1 MAAHSVLPFT
11 GKGLL
16 MPIKIQVLNNIL
28 QINDSYASEN
38 QRVFEENNAFAVNMM
53 SSPGSGKTTL
63 LERTLERLDP
73 SRIAIIEGDMQ
84 TTKDAERLE
93 RFGCQIVQISTGS
106 ACHLDGKMI
115 HDAIRDLDL
124 RGIRLLVIENVGN
137 LVCPA
142 EFRVGEHAKVVVLSV
157 TEGEDKPLK
166 YPLMFREAS
175 LCVLNKIDLLPYLD
189 FSLEEARE
197 NALQINPQL
206 EFMPISCKTGEGLD
220 AWTDWVRG
228 KMKA

>member
-1 MAAHSVLPFT
+1 
-11 GKGLL
+11 

-28 QINDSYASEN
+28 EMNDSYAAEN
-38 QRVFEENNAFAVNMM
+38 RRIFEANNAFAMNMM

-73 SRIAIIEGDMQ
+73 SRVATIEGDMQ

-93 RFGCQIVQISTGS
+93 RFGCQIVQISTGN

-115 HDAIRDLDL
+115 HDALADLDL
-124 RGIRLLVIENVGN
+124 SDVRLLVIENVGN

-142 EFRVGEHAKVVVLSV
+142 EFRVGEDAKIVVLSV

-166 YPLMFREAS
+166 YPLMFREATV
-175 LCVLNKIDLLPYLD
+175 CIFNKIDLLPHLD

-197 NALQINPQL
+197 NARQINPQL
-206 EFMPISCKTGEGLD
+206 HFLSISCKTGEGLD
-220 AWTDWVRG
+220 EWTNWLKG
-228 KMKA
+228 KMKG

>member
-1 MAAHSVLPFT
+1 
-11 GKGLL
+11 

-28 QINDSYASEN
+28 EMNDSYAAEN
-38 QRVFEENNAFAVNMM
+38 RRVFETNKSFALNMM

-73 SRIAIIEGDMQ
+73 AHVAIIEGDMQ

-93 RFGCQIVQISTGS
+93 RFGCQIVQISTGN

-115 HDAIRDLDL
+115 HDALADLDL
-124 RGIRLLVIENVGN
+124 SNVRLLVIENVGN

-142 EFRVGEHAKVVVLSV
+142 EFRVGEDAKIVVLSV

-175 LCVLNKIDLLPYLD
+175 VCIFNKIDLLPHLD

-197 NALQINPQL
+197 NARQINPQL
-206 EFMPISCKTGEGLD
+206 NFLSISCKTGEGLEE
-220 AWTDWVRG
+220 WTDWLQS
-228 KMKA
+228 KMKG

>member
-1 MAAHSVLPFT
+1 MQ
-11 GKGLL
+11 
-16 MPIKIQVLNNIL
+16 IKIQVLNNIL
-28 QINDSYASEN
+28 EMNDSYAAEN
-38 QRVFEENNAFAVNMM
+38 KRIFQSNNAFSMNMM

-73 SRIAIIEGDMQ
+73 SSVAIIEGDMQ

-93 RFGCQIVQISTGS
+93 RFGCQIVQISTGN
-106 ACHLDGKMI
+106 ACHLDGNMI
-115 HDAIRDLDL
+115 HDALADLDL
-124 RGIRLLVIENVGN
+124 SDVRLLVIENVGN

-142 EFRVGEHAKVVVLSV
+142 EFRVGEDAKIVVLSV

-175 LCVLNKIDLLPYLD
+175 ICIFNKIDLLPHLD

-197 NALQINPQL
+197 NARQINPQL
-206 EFMPISCKTGEGLD
+206 KFLEISCKTGEGLD
-220 AWTDWVRG
+220 EWTDWL
-228 KMKA
+228 KSNMKG

>member
-1 MAAHSVLPFT
+1 
-11 GKGLL
+11 

-28 QINDSYASEN
+28 EMNDSYAAEN
-38 QRVFEENNAFAVNMM
+38 RRIFEANNSFAMNMM

-73 SRIAIIEGDMQ
+73 SRVAIIEGDMQ

-93 RFGCQIVQISTGS
+93 RFGCQIVQISTGN

-115 HDAIRDLDL
+115 HDALADLDL
-124 RGIRLLVIENVGN
+124 SGVRLLVIENVGN

-142 EFRVGEHAKVVVLSV
+142 EFRVGEDAKIVVLSV

-166 YPLMFREAS
+166 YPLMFREADV
-175 LCVLNKIDLLPYLD
+175 CIFNKIDLLPYLD

-197 NALQINPQL
+197 NARQINPQL
-206 EFMPISCKTGEGLD
+206 NFLSISCKTGEGLD
-220 AWTDWVRG
+220 EWTNWLKS
-228 KMKA
+228 KMKG

>member
-1 MAAHSVLPFT
+1 
-11 GKGLL
+11 

-28 QINDSYASEN
+28 EMNDSYAAEN
-38 QRVFEENNAFAVNMM
+38 RRIFEANNSFSINMM

-63 LERTLERLDP
+63 LERTLERLEP
-73 SRIAIIEGDMQ
+73 SRVAIIEGDMQ

-93 RFGCQIVQISTGS
+93 RFGCQIVQISTGN

-115 HDAIRDLDL
+115 HDALADLDL
-124 RGIRLLVIENVGN
+124 RDVRLLVIENVGN

-142 EFRVGEHAKVVVLSV
+142 EFRVGEDAKVVVLSV

-166 YPLMFREAS
+166 YPLMFREAAV
-175 LCVLNKIDLLPYLD
+175 CIFNKIDLLPHLD

-197 NALQINPQL
+197 NARQINPQL
-206 EFMPISCKTGEGLD
+206 KFLSISCKTGEGLEE
-220 AWTDWVRG
+220 WTDWLKS
-228 KMKA
+228 KMKG

>member
-1 MAAHSVLPFT
+1 
-11 GKGLL
+11 

-28 QINDSYASEN
+28 EMNDSYAAEN
-38 QRVFEENNAFAVNMM
+38 KRVFEANSSFAVNMM

-73 SRIAIIEGDMQ
+73 SRVAIIEGDMQ

-93 RFGCQIVQISTGS
+93 RFGCQIVQISTGN

-115 HDAIRDLDL
+115 HDALADLDL
-124 RGIRLLVIENVGN
+124 SDVRLLVIENVGN

-142 EFRVGEHAKVVVLSV
+142 EFRVGEDAKIVVLSV

-166 YPLMFREAS
+166 YPLMFREAAV
-175 LCVLNKIDLLPYLD
+175 CIFNKIDLLPHLD
-189 FSLEEARE
+189 FSLDEARE
-197 NALQINPQL
+197 NARQINPQL
-206 EFMPISCKTGEGLD
+206 KFLEISCKTGEGLD
-220 AWTDWVRG
+220 EWTDWLKS
-228 KMKA
+228 KMKG

>member
-1 MAAHSVLPFT
+1 MA
-11 GKGLL
+11 
-16 MPIKIQVLNNIL
+16 IKIQVLDNIL
-28 QINDSYASEN
+28 QMNDSYAAEN
-38 QRVFEENNAFAVNMM
+38 RRIFQEHNAFALNMM

-63 LERTLERLDP
+63 LERTLERIDP
-73 SRIAIIEGDMQ
+73 SQVAIIEGDMQ

-93 RFGCQIVQISTGS
+93 RFGCQILQISTGN

-115 HDAIRDLDL
+115 HDAAKELDL
-124 RGIRLLVIENVGN
+124 KGVRLLVIENVGN

-142 EFRVGEHAKVVVLSV
+142 EFRVGEDAKVVVLSV

-175 LCVLNKIDLLPYLD
+175 ICIFNKIDLLPHLD

-197 NALQINPQL
+197 NARQINPQSKFF
-206 EFMPISCKTGEGLD
+206 EMSCKTGEGLEE
-220 AWTDWVRG
+220 WTDWLQS
-228 KMKA
+228 KMKG

>member
-1 MAAHSVLPFT
+1 
-11 GKGLL
+11 

-28 QINDSYASEN
+28 EMNDSYAAEN
-38 QRVFEENNAFAVNMM
+38 RRIFEEYNSFSINMM

-63 LERTLERLDP
+63 LERTLERIDP
-73 SRIAIIEGDMQ
+73 AQVAIIEGDMQ

-93 RFGCQIVQISTGS
+93 RFGCQILQISTGN

-115 HDAIRDLDL
+115 HDAAKELDL
-124 RGIRLLVIENVGN
+124 KGVRLLVIENVGN

-142 EFRVGEHAKVVVLSV
+142 EFRVGEDAKVVVLSV

-166 YPLMFREAS
+166 YPLMFREADV
-175 LCVLNKIDLLPYLD
+175 CILNKIDLLPHLD
-189 FSLEEARE
+189 FSLEEARG

-206 EFMPISCKTGEGLD
+206 KFLETSCKTGEGLD
-220 AWTDWVRG
+220 GWTDWLKS
-228 KMKA
+228 KMKG

>member
-1 MAAHSVLPFT
+1 
-11 GKGLL
+11 

-28 QINDSYASEN
+28 EINESYA
-38 QRVFEENNAFAVNMM
+38 EENRRIFDQEGCYVLNLM
-53 SSPGSGKTTL
+53 SSPGAGKTSL
-63 LERTLERLDP
+63 LEKTLERLDP
-73 SRIAIIEGDMQ
+73 STVAIIEGDMQ

-93 RFGCQIVQISTGS
+93 RFGCQILQISTGN

-115 HDAIRDLDL
+115 HDAARELDL
-124 RGIRLLVIENVGN
+124 KGVRLLVIENVGN

-142 EFRVGEHAKVVVLSV
+142 EFRVGEDAKVVVLSV

-166 YPLMFREAS
+166 YPLMFREAQV
-175 LCVLNKIDLLPYLD
+175 CILNKIDLLPHLD

-206 EFMPISCKTGEGLD
+206 KFIETSCKTGEGLD
-220 AWTDWVRG
+220 EWTDWLKSNMNG
-228 KMKA
+228 

>member
-1 MAAHSVLPFT
+1 
-11 GKGLL
+11 

-28 QINDSYASEN
+28 EMNESYAAEN
-38 QRVFEENNAFAVNMM
+38 RRVFEANNSFVMNMM

-73 SRIAIIEGDMQ
+73 SRVAIIEGDMQ

-93 RFGCQIVQISTGS
+93 RFGCQIVQISTGN

-115 HDAIRDLDL
+115 HDALADLDL
-124 RGIRLLVIENVGN
+124 TDVRLLVIENVGN

-142 EFRVGEHAKVVVLSV
+142 EFRVGEDAKVVVLSV

-166 YPLMFREAS
+166 YPLMFREAAV
-175 LCVLNKIDLLPYLD
+175 CIFNKIDLLPHLD
-189 FSLEEARE
+189 FSLEEAKE
-197 NALQINPQL
+197 NARQINPQL
-206 EFMPISCKTGEGLD
+206 DFVSMSCKTGQGLEE
-220 AWTDWVRG
+220 WTDWLHG
-228 KMKA
+228 KMKG

>member
-1 MAAHSVLPFT
+1 
-11 GKGLL
+11 

-38 QRVFEENNAFAVNMM
+38 QRVFDENNAFAVNMM

-115 HDAIRDLDL
+115 HDAIRDLDM

>member
-1 MAAHSVLPFT
+1 
-11 GKGLL
+11 

-28 QINDSYASEN
+28 EINESYAEEN
-38 QRVFEENNAFAVNMM
+38 RRIFDENNAFAMNMM

-63 LERTLERLDP
+63 LERTLERLDS
-73 SRIAIIEGDMQ
+73 SRVAIIEGDMQ

-93 RFGCQIVQISTGS
+93 RFGVSIVQISTGN

-115 HDAIRDLDL
+115 SDALKDLDL
-124 RGIRLLVIENVGN
+124 TNVRLLVIENVGN

-175 LCVLNKIDLLPYLD
+175 LCVFNKIDLLPHLD

-197 NALQINPQL
+197 NARQINPQL
-206 EFMPISCKTGEGLD
+206 EFLSISCKTGQGLEK
-220 AWTDWVRG
+220 WMDWLHS
-228 KMKA
+228 KMKG

>member
-1 MAAHSVLPFT
+1 
-11 GKGLL
+11 

-28 QINDSYASEN
+28 EMNESYAAEN
-38 QRVFEENNAFAVNMM
+38 RQIFEKNRSFAINMM

-73 SRIAIIEGDMQ
+73 LGVAVIEGDMQ

-93 RFGCQIVQISTGS
+93 RFGCQIVQISTGN

-115 HDAIRDLDL
+115 HDALRDLDL
-124 RGIRLLVIENVGN
+124 SGVRLLVIENVGN

-175 LCVLNKIDLLPYLD
+175 VCIFNKIDLLPYLD

-197 NALQINPQL
+197 NARRINPQL
-206 EFMPISCKTGEGLD
+206 DFLSISCKNGQGLD
-220 AWTDWVRG
+220 EWMDWLQHRVKG
-228 KMKA
+228 

>member
-1 MAAHSVLPFT
+1 VTLPA
-11 GKGLL
+11 GKEYA

-28 QINDSYASEN
+28 EMNDSYAAEN
-38 QRVFEENNAFAVNMM
+38 RRIFEANNAFAVNMM

-73 SRIAIIEGDMQ
+73 SRVAIIEGDMQ

-93 RFGCQIVQISTGS
+93 RFGCQIVQISTGN

-115 HDAIRDLDL
+115 HDALADLDL
-124 RGIRLLVIENVGN
+124 SDVRLLVIENVGN

-142 EFRVGEHAKVVVLSV
+142 EFRVGEDAKIVVLSV

-166 YPLMFREAS
+166 YPLMFREATV
-175 LCVLNKIDLLPYLD
+175 CIFNKIDLLPHLD

-197 NALQINPQL
+197 NARQINPQL
-206 EFMPISCKTGEGLD
+206 HFLSISCKTGEGLD
-220 AWTDWVRG
+220 EWTNWLKG
-228 KMKA
+228 KMKG

>member
-1 MAAHSVLPFT
+1 M
-11 GKGLL
+11 
-16 MPIKIQVLNNIL
+16 
-28 QINDSYASEN
+28 
-38 QRVFEENNAFAVNMM
+38 NMM

-73 SRIAIIEGDMQ
+73 SRVAIIEGDMQ

-93 RFGCQIVQISTGS
+93 RFGCQIVQISTGN

-115 HDAIRDLDL
+115 HDALADLDL
-124 RGIRLLVIENVGN
+124 SDVRLLVIENVGN

-142 EFRVGEHAKVVVLSV
+142 EFRVGEDAKIVVLSV

-166 YPLMFREAS
+166 YPLMFREAAV
-175 LCVLNKIDLLPYLD
+175 CIFNKIDLLPYLD

-197 NALQINPQL
+197 NARQINPQL
-206 EFMPISCKTGEGLD
+206 KFLEISCKTGEGLD
-220 AWTDWVRG
+220 EWTDWLKS
-228 KMKA
+228 KMKG

>member
-1 MAAHSVLPFT
+1 
-11 GKGLL
+11 
-16 MPIKIQVLNNIL
+16 MPIKIQVLDNIL
-28 QINDSYASEN
+28 QMNDSYAAEN
-38 QRVFEENNAFAVNMM
+38 KRIFEENNSFSINMM

-63 LERTLERLDP
+63 LERTLERIDP
-73 SRIAIIEGDMQ
+73 AQVAIIEGDMQ

-93 RFGCQIVQISTGS
+93 RFGCQILQISTGN

-115 HDAIRDLDL
+115 HDAAKELDL
-124 RGIRLLVIENVGN
+124 KGIRLLVIENVGN

-142 EFRVGEHAKVVVLSV
+142 EFRVGEDAKVVVLSV

-166 YPLMFREAS
+166 YPLMFREAQV
-175 LCVLNKIDLLPYLD
+175 CILNKIDLLPHLD

-206 EFMPISCKTGEGLD
+206 KFIETSCKTGEGLD
-220 AWTDWVRG
+220 EWTDWLKS
-228 KMKA
+228 KMNG

>member
-1 MAAHSVLPFT
+1 
-11 GKGLL
+11 

-28 QINDSYASEN
+28 EMNDSYAAEN
-38 QRVFEENNAFAVNMM
+38 RRIFEANNAFAMNMM

-73 SRIAIIEGDMQ
+73 SRVAIIEGDMQ

-93 RFGCQIVQISTGS
+93 RFGCQIVQISTGN

-115 HDAIRDLDL
+115 HDALADLDL
-124 RGIRLLVIENVGN
+124 SDVRLLVIENVGN

-142 EFRVGEHAKVVVLSV
+142 EFRVGEDAKIVVLSV

-166 YPLMFREAS
+166 YPLMFREATV
-175 LCVLNKIDLLPYLD
+175 CIFNKIDLLPHLD

-197 NALQINPQL
+197 NARQINPQL
-206 EFMPISCKTGEGLD
+206 HFLSISCKTGEGLD
-220 AWTDWVRG
+220 EWTNWLKG
-228 KMKA
+228 KMKG

>member
-1 MAAHSVLPFT
+1 
-11 GKGLL
+11 

-28 QINDSYASEN
+28 EINESYAAEN
-38 QRVFEENNAFAVNMM
+38 KRVFDENNSFVMNMM

-63 LERTLERLDP
+63 LERTMERMDP
-73 SRIAIIEGDMQ
+73 SHIAIIEGDMQ

-93 RFGCQIVQISTGS
+93 RFGCQIVQISTGN

-115 HDAIRDLDL
+115 SDALKDLDL
-124 RGIRLLVIENVGN
+124 SHVRLLVIENVGN

-175 LCVLNKIDLLPYLD
+175 LCIFNKIDLLPYLD
-189 FSLEEARE
+189 FSLEEARD
-197 NALQINPQL
+197 NARQINPQL
-206 EFMPISCKTGEGLD
+206 DFLSISCKTGQGLEE
-220 AWTDWVRG
+220 WTDWLQS
-228 KMKA
+228 KMKGS

>member
-1 MAAHSVLPFT
+1 
-11 GKGLL
+11 

-28 QINDSYASEN
+28 EMNDSYAAEN
-38 QRVFEENNAFAVNMM
+38 RRIFEEHNSFSINLM

-63 LERTLERLDP
+63 LERTLERIDP
-73 SRIAIIEGDMQ
+73 SQVAIIEGDMQ

-93 RFGCQIVQISTGS
+93 RFGCQILQISTGN

-115 HDAIRDLDL
+115 HDAAKELDL
-124 RGIRLLVIENVGN
+124 KGVRLLVIENVGN

-142 EFRVGEHAKVVVLSV
+142 EFRVGEDAKVVVLSV

-166 YPLMFREAS
+166 YPLMFREAA
-175 LCVLNKIDLLPYLD
+175 LCVFNKIDLLPHLD

-197 NALQINPQL
+197 NARQINPQL
-206 EFMPISCKTGEGLD
+206 DFVSMSCKTGQGLEE
-220 AWTDWVRG
+220 WTDWLQS
-228 KMKA
+228 KMKGA

>member
-1 MAAHSVLPFT
+1 
-11 GKGLL
+11 

-28 QINDSYASEN
+28 EINESYAEEN
-38 QRVFEENNAFAVNMM
+38 RRVFDEHNAFAMNMM
-53 SSPGSGKTTL
+53 SSPGSGKTSL
-63 LERTLERLDP
+63 LERTLERLDS
-73 SRIAIIEGDMQ
+73 SRVAIIEGDMQ

-93 RFGCQIVQISTGS
+93 RFGVSIVQISTGN

-115 HDAIRDLDL
+115 SDALKDLDL
-124 RGIRLLVIENVGN
+124 TDVRLLVIENVGN

-175 LCVLNKIDLLPYLD
+175 LCVFNKIDLLPHLD

-197 NALQINPQL
+197 NARQINPQL
-206 EFMPISCKTGEGLD
+206 KFLSISCKTGQGLEE
-220 AWTDWVRG
+220 WMDWLKS
-228 KMKA
+228 KMKV